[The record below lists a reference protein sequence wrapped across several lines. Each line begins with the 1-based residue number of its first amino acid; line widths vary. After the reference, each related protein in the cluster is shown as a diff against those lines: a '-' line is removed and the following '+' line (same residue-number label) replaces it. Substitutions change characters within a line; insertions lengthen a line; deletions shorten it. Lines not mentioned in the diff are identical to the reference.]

1 MTDPP
6 EDGEDRRASRAID
19 LVADTIGSDVVVH
32 TYWGA
37 IPEKPYAHLMDAN
50 VDAIGFDFVAD
61 HEQNLYN
68 IQEYGTKESVAL
80 GVVDGKNTLVE
91 TPAEIAERIE
101 WVTGNVPAQEF
112 ETVYATANTELF
124 YLPVNRFEA
133 KLDALAAAPEEV
145 SL

>member
-1 MTDPP
+1 MLAVAYTVSNSWA
-6 EDGEDRRASRAID
+6 GTFSATHSMRSAIS
-19 LVADTIGSDVVVH
+19 A
-32 TYWGA
+32 
-37 IPEKPYAHLMDAN
+37 
-50 VDAIGFDFVAD
+50 
-61 HEQNLYN
+61 
-68 IQEYGTKESVAL
+68 

-101 WVTGNVPAQEF
+101 WVAENVPAQEF